1 MRNLLNAHFVANTK
15 VSAENI
21 LKIFKTINEVGG
33 LIFTERERTGNK
45 PCIQILAKPLTSWAL
60 NQHW

>member
-1 MRNLLNAHFVANTK
+1 MRNLLNVHFVANTK

-33 LIFTERERTGNK
+33 LVFTEREWTGNK
-45 PCIQILAKPLTSWAL
+45 SCIQILATPLTSWAL
-60 NQHW
+60 NQH